1 MDTTPYE
8 KKDAH
13 ADEVA
18 MATPAA
24 QAHADEVG
32 VDVASVE
39 GTGKDG
45 IVTKADVA
53 EAAASAPPE
62 DLNDCG
68 HPGPSFYAASG
79 NETVRHCGKCA
90 GMTGY

>member
-8 KKDAH
+8 KKDTS
-13 ADEVA
+13 EVA

-39 GTGKDG
+39 GSGKDG
-45 IVTKADVA
+45 IVTKADVV
-53 EAAASAPPE
+53 EAAAAE

-79 NETVRHCGKCA
+79 TETVRHCGKCA